1 MLGNTELDHS
11 HRNSTDI
18 RPRHSNNSPAVVDQ
32 LIIAPVVVVAVSHH
46 TTTDRSI
53 STTAAASCPSHS
65 QGTGAMFL
73 AQSQPLAVYQPG
85 P

>member
-18 RPRHSNNSPAVVDQ
+18 RPRHSNNSLAVADQ
-32 LIIAPVVVVAVSHH
+32 LIIAPVVVTVSHR
-46 TTTDRSI
+46 TT
-53 STTAAASCPSHS
+53 AASCPSHS

-73 AQSQPLAVYQPG
+73 AQSQPLAVYQLG